1 MFTVSAN
8 MKTQDIWFLMLIS
21 AIWAE
26 LRLVGDIRTFKRKG
40 RGRET
45 KKAELFLTLP
55 FWLKNQKVF
64 LFLKL
69 LSEL

>member
-1 MFTVSAN
+1 LELSKVSEPPKNLCFIEAVLS
-8 MKTQDIWFLMLIS
+8 KLEIQ
-21 AIWAE
+21 
-26 LRLVGDIRTFKRKG
+26 
-40 RGRET
+40 
-45 KKAELFLTLP
+45 KAELFLTLP